1 MGNQWEGTGPGGP
14 SGGGRVLV
22 TVFAVVLALGALF
35 GYRGEI
41 PGLGRAGPDVAVAPL
56 RPVPR
61 PPLDPRGLTR
71 DISPVLVNVT
81 AATRPFGAAAA
92 GSGIVLTRDGQVLTS
107 HHVVKGA
114 KTVQVSRVSDGA
126 VYTAE
131 VLGYDARADIALLDL
146 SGADGLAT
154 ARIGRSADLRVR
166 DEVLAIG
173 NAGGSGT
180 ATAVTGRISD
190 LDSTIMAFNEQ
201 DLSRQP
207 LTGMLEIEAP
217 VSSGQSGG
225 ALTDHTGAV
234 VGVIAAASGERD
246 PPPGDTVDPPNGYAV
261 PIDSAMRVVRQIR
274 SGTPTETVHIGPT
287 ATLGVLISDAGP
299 RGARIDM
306 AIPGLPA
313 EEAGLVSGEIIISI
327 DDRAVTG
334 ARALRMAIDTRR
346 PAEVVRLGV
355 LGVDGGERVVS
366 VRLVA
371 GTPG

>member
-1 MGNQWEGTGPGGP
+1 M
-14 SGGGRVLV
+14 LI
-22 TVFAVVLALGALF
+22 TVFAAVLALGALF
-35 GYRGEI
+35 GYRGEL
-41 PGLGRAGPDVAVAPL
+41 PGLGRPGPDVAVAPV

-61 PPLDPRGLTR
+61 PPLDAGEVTR
-71 DISPVLVNVT
+71 DISPVLVNIT
-81 AATRPFGAAAA
+81 AAARPFGAAAA

-114 KTVQVSRVSDGA
+114 KTVRVTRVTDGA
-126 VYTAE
+126 VYAAE
-131 VLGYDARADIALLDL
+131 VLGYDVRADIALLSLTGAADL
-146 SGADGLAT
+146 AS
-154 ARIGRSADLRVR
+154 ARIGSSAGLRVR
-166 DEVLAIG
+166 DEVLAVG

-180 ATAVTGRISD
+180 ATAVPGRISD

-201 DLSRQP
+201 DLSHQA

-246 PPPGDTVDPPNGYAV
+246 PPPGRTTDPPNGYAV
-261 PIDSAMRVVRQIR
+261 PIDSAMRIVRQIR
-274 SGTPTETVHIGPT
+274 SGTPTESVHIGPT
-287 ATLGVLISDAGP
+287 ATLGVLISDASP

-306 AIPGLPA
+306 AIHGLPA
-313 EEAGLVSGEIIISI
+313 QTAGLASGEIVTSI
-327 DDRAVTG
+327 DGRSVTS
-334 ARALRMAIDTRR
+334 ARALRAAIDTRR

-355 LGVDGGERVVS
+355 LGTNGGERIVS
-366 VRLVA
+366 VRLVM